1 MREQPLTPL
10 GLGWPNIVSVLRVLV
25 SPSLAVLLLAQETTA
40 SYVAAAIFVAG
51 AATDGLD
58 GYLARRYSASTRTGQ
73 WLDPL
78 ADKILVST
86 PVVIMTALGDFP
98 LWAAIVLVA
107 RELGV
112 SVLRAYLGFRGRSM
126 PASRGAK
133 VKTTLQLLAVTMY
146 ILPLGAG
153 ADGVRVGLLLAAV
166 VMTVLTGLA
175 YGVEAASWLR
185 RERSRSSVKE
195 PPE

>member
-1 MREQPLTPL
+1 
-10 GLGWPNIVSVLRVLV
+10 VLV
-25 SPSLAVLLLAQETTA
+25 SPLLAVLLLAQETTA
-40 SYVAAAIFVAG
+40 SYVAAAIFVAA

-107 RELGV
+107 REIGV
-112 SVLRAYLGFRGRSM
+112 SVLRAYLGLRGRSM

-153 ADGVRVGLLLAAV
+153 ADGLRLALLLAAV
-166 VMTVLTGLA
+166 VMTVLTGIA
-175 YGVEAASWLR
+175 YAVEAASWLR
-185 RERSRSSVKE
+185 RERTRSSVE
-195 PPE
+195 ERPE

>member
-1 MREQPLTPL
+1 
-10 GLGWPNIVSVLRVLV
+10 VLV
-25 SPSLAVLLLAQETTA
+25 SPFLAVLLLAQETTA
-40 SYVAAAIFVAG
+40 SYVAAAIFVTG

-58 GYLARRYSASTRTGQ
+58 GYLARRYSARTRTGQ

-107 RELGV
+107 REIGV
-112 SVLRAYLGFRGRSM
+112 SVLRAYLGLRGRSM

-153 ADGVRVGLLLAAV
+153 ADGLRLSLLLAAV

-175 YGVEAASWLR
+175 YAVEAASWLR
-185 RERSRSSVKE
+185 RQRTRSSVE
-195 PPE
+195 ERPE

>member
-1 MREQPLTPL
+1 M
-10 GLGWPNIVSVLRVLV
+10 LRVLV
-25 SPSLAVLLLAQETTA
+25 SPFLAVLLLAEDRTA

-58 GYLARRYSASTRTGQ
+58 GYLARRYSARTRTGQ

-86 PVVIMTALGDFP
+86 PVVTMTALGDFP
-98 LWAAIVLVA
+98 LWGAIVLVA

-112 SVLRAYLGFRGRSM
+112 SILRAYLGLRGRSM

-133 VKTTLQLLAVTMY
+133 IKTTLQLLAVTMF
-146 ILPLGAG
+146 ILPLGAD
-153 ADGVRVGLLLAAV
+153 ADWLRLTLLIAAV
-166 VMTVLTGLA
+166 AMTVLTGLA
-175 YGVEAASWLR
+175 YAVEATAWLR
-185 RERSRSSVKE
+185 KERSRSPAE
-195 PPE
+195 GPAE

>member
-1 MREQPLTPL
+1 
-10 GLGWPNIVSVLRVLV
+10 VLV
-25 SPSLAVLLLAQETTA
+25 SPFLAVLLLAQETTA
-40 SYVAAAIFVAG
+40 SYVAAAIFVTA

-107 RELGV
+107 REIGV
-112 SVLRAYLGFRGRSM
+112 SVLRAYLGLRGRSM

-153 ADGVRVGLLLAAV
+153 ADGLRLSLLLAAV

-175 YGVEAASWLR
+175 YAVEAASWLR
-185 RERSRSSVKE
+185 RQRTRSSVE
-195 PPE
+195 ERPE

>member
-1 MREQPLTPL
+1 
-10 GLGWPNIVSVLRVLV
+10 VLRVLV
-25 SPSLAVLLLAQETTA
+25 SPFLAVLLLAEDQTT

-58 GYLARRYSASTRTGQ
+58 GYLARRYSARTRTGQ

-86 PVVIMTALGDFP
+86 PVVTMTALGDFP

-112 SVLRAYLGFRGRSM
+112 SALRAYLGLRGRSM

-133 VKTTLQLLAVTMY
+133 IKTTLQLLAVTMF
-146 ILPLGAG
+146 ILPLGAD
-153 ADGVRVGLLLAAV
+153 ADWLRLALLIAAV

-175 YGVEAASWLR
+175 YAVEATVWLR
-185 RERSRSSVKE
+185 GERPRSPAE
-195 PPE
+195 GPAE